1 MPQILVTN
9 DDGIEA
15 DGLLALAT
23 VLTALGDVTVVAP
36 AQESSAVSHALT
48 LRRPLQLREVK
59 RAWYSLDGTPTDCV
73 NVAMTE
79 VLGRVPDLVVSGI
92 NNGLNVGDDVTYSG
106 TVAGALEGT
115 LLGAPALAVS
125 LQRGS
130 EPMDYAPAAAV
141 ALRLAAS
148 VLDQGLPRRTLL
160 NINVPRGP
168 HRGVRA
174 TIQAIRTQTIGQQQ
188 SDVADG
194 RSSVWIGAAELE
206 WDLDERSDYQAV
218 QAGWVSVTPLQPDWT
233 NHAVLGAVEALT
245 VTTTAEVPQNS
256 TLCRGVA
263 QPGRALGSGP
273 RGRRFKSGRPD
284 HLSPSR

>member
-9 DDGIEA
+9 DDGVEA

-36 AQESSAVSHALT
+36 AQENSAVSHALT
-48 LRRPLQLREVK
+48 VRRPLQLREVK
-59 RAWYSLDGTPTDCV
+59 RAWYSVDGTPTDCV

-125 LQRGS
+125 LQRSS

-141 ALRLAAS
+141 ALQLAAS

-174 TIQAIRTQTIGQQQ
+174 TTQAIRTQTIGQQQ
-188 SDVADG
+188 SDVEDG
-194 RSSVWIGAAELE
+194 QSTVWIGAAELE
-206 WDLDERSDYQAV
+206 WDLDEGSDYQAV

-245 VTTTAEVPQNS
+245 VTTPAEVE
-256 TLCRGVA
+256 
-263 QPGRALGSGP
+263 
-273 RGRRFKSGRPD
+273 
-284 HLSPSR
+284 